1 MAISL
6 GSGSGLEK
14 EFQAAQDETTPPEVL
29 EKLARIDNSVLRLFV
44 IEHPNTP
51 ETVLLHFLHNFNS
64 LSMRDRVIR
73 YGRLSE
79 GVFDNLLQTKD
90 ELTIV
95 SALENKYMPVRNL
108 ISYAGNPNYLIRRS
122 IAANMSTPSH
132 IVENLMGTDE
142 NTAVL
147 CAAARN
153 PNASKKVLDM
163 ALASNYSVRAELARN
178 CNLPEEYFVCLSK
191 DKSETVRDT
200 IAAHK
205 KCPTYLLEKLAK
217 DKKTGVARQAIVNT
231 SMPADALERLA
242 SDAKTRSKDWIPHNR
257 NVNEATLVYLA
268 DNGDI
273 HTCTEVARSSQ
284 STAYVLLHL
293 AGKEDWVIND
303 HVATRLSQ
311 VDDETFSAAL
321 IRAGHSAFVALPREW
336 ALKAIAG
343 NNKVKAA

>member
-1 MAISL
+1 MAHSL
-6 GSGSGLEK
+6 GSGSSLEK
-14 EFQAAQDETTPPEVL
+14 EFQAAQDETTPPKVL

-51 ETVLLHFLHNFNS
+51 ETVLLHFLHNLNP
-64 LSMRDRVIR
+64 LSMRDKVIR
-73 YGRLSE
+73 SGRLSE
-79 GVFDNLLQTKD
+79 DVFDNLLKTKD

-108 ISYAGNPNYLIRRS
+108 ISYAGSPNPLIRRS

-132 IVENLMGTDE
+132 IVENLMRTDD
-142 NTAVL
+142 NLAVL
-147 CAAARN
+147 CAAAHN

-178 CNLPEEYFVCLSK
+178 LNLPEEYFIRLSK

-205 KCPTYLLEKLAK
+205 NCPTYLLEKLAK
-217 DKKTGVARQAIVNT
+217 DKKNTVARQAIANT
-231 SMPADALERLA
+231 SMSADALERLA
-242 SDAKTRSKDWIPHNR
+242 SDTKVQVKDWIPNNR
-257 NVNEATLVYLA
+257 NVNEATLAYLA
-268 DNGDI
+268 KNGDI
-273 HTCTEVARSSQ
+273 HTCTEVARSPQ
-284 STAYVLLHL
+284 STAYVLLQL
-293 AGKEDWVIND
+293 VGQEDWVIND
-303 HVATRLSQ
+303 HVTTRLSQ
-311 VDDETFSAAL
+311 VDDETFAAAL
-321 IRAGHSAFVALPREW
+321 IRDGYSVFVGLPRDW